1 MTGHREEIAVILVRK
16 LRAYEEFQA
25 VTGLL
30 RTALESEEAATVDRC
45 IACREELMREIGGL
59 DRRIDHQRRS
69 APADQRAAID
79 RLLTDM
85 SGKLREKLQEII
97 TADRDCSAFATG
109 RCEEMRKELAAVRHQ
124 KEGFHGYASN
134 SSRPPKFLNVRT

>member
-1 MTGHREEIAVILVRK
+1 MTRHREEIAAILVRK

-30 RTALESEEAATVDRC
+30 RTALESEETATVDRC
-45 IACREELMREIGGL
+45 VECREELMRQIEGL

-69 APADQRAAID
+69 APADQRRAID
-79 RLLTDM
+79 GLLTDM
-85 SGKLREKLQEII
+85 SGKLGEKLKEII
-97 TADRDCSAFATG
+97 TADHDCSAFAAA

-124 KEGFHGYASN
+124 KEGFHGYASQ